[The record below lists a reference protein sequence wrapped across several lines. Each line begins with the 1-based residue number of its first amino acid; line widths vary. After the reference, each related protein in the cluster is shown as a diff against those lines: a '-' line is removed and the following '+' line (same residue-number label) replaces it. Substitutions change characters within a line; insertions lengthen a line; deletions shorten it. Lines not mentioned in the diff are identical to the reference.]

1 MHLDHGELPSLDEPA
16 FAVRHGGDLLGAITV
31 VMPPQEPMTPTTER
45 LLVDL
50 SAQAGLVLRNVAL
63 VDELQR
69 SRQRLVTSQDEARR
83 RLERD
88 LHDGAQQ
95 RLVTLSMDL
104 RMARARADASGDVE
118 LSARLDGAEQEL
130 AQSLAE
136 LRELARGIHPA
147 ILTQNGVGA
156 ALRSLAE
163 RSPVLVELRSVPD
176 GRYTTEVEATAYF
189 IVSEASGERREACPG
204 LVCVGLRGGGRR
216 PSHDRGARRWC
227 RRRGDERRFRT
238 PRARGSG
245 RGRRRPDR
253 RSEPARRG
261 LDRARRDPMR
271 VAVADDAVLFREGL
285 TRLLVDVGFDVV
297 GQAADAQEL
306 LTIIRE
312 APTNRLP
319 DVTIVD
325 IRMPP
330 THTTEGLVAAKTIR
344 AEHPEIGVLVL
355 SQYIETEHAMDL
367 LGDGTG
373 GTGYLLKDRVSDLDG
388 FRDAVRRVA
397 EGGSA
402 VDPEVIAQLVGR
414 RRATDPLA
422 NLTTREREVLSLM
435 AEGCSNRAIGAILSL
450 SEKTVEAHVRGI
462 FTKLDLLAGSRRQP
476 SRARGPCVPA
486 LRLTRQV

>member
-1 MHLDHGELPSLDEPA
+1 
-16 FAVRHGGDLLGAITV
+16 V
-31 VMPPQEPMTPTTER
+31 
-45 LLVDL
+45 
-50 SAQAGLVLRNVAL
+50 
-63 VDELQR
+63 
-69 SRQRLVTSQDEARR
+69 
-83 RLERD
+83 
-88 LHDGAQQ
+88 
-95 RLVTLSMDL
+95 
-104 RMARARADASGDVE
+104 
-118 LSARLDGAEQEL
+118 
-130 AQSLAE
+130 
-136 LRELARGIHPA
+136 
-147 ILTQNGVGA
+147 
-156 ALRSLAE
+156 
-163 RSPVLVELRSVPD
+163 
-176 GRYTTEVEATAYF
+176 
-189 IVSEASGERREACPG
+189 
-204 LVCVGLRGGGRR
+204 
-216 PSHDRGARRWC
+216 
-227 RRRGDERRFRT
+227 
-238 PRARGSG
+238 
-245 RGRRRPDR
+245 
-253 RSEPARRG
+253 
-261 LDRARRDPMR
+261 R

-285 TRLLVDVGFDVV
+285 TRLLLDVGFDVV

-312 APTNRLP
+312 APRNRLP

-330 THTTEGLVAAKTIR
+330 THTTEGLIAAKTIR

-462 FTKLDLLAGSRRQP
+462 FTKLDLQPAPDDNRRVLAVL
-476 SRARGPCVPA
+476 AF
-486 LRLTRQV
+486 LRSG